1 MIDNSL
7 NEINS
12 VNIFKED
19 CKFHHIGLAVK
30 SINILFPKLE
40 TVIDP
45 IQKVKIA
52 FINLQGT
59 TIELL
64 EPMNETSPIYN
75 NLKNNNKLCHIC
87 FEVSN
92 LDNAIKNAQ
101 REKFH
106 IIQKPVPAVALGN
119 RKVCFLF
126 HSDYQIIELLQR

>member
-1 MIDNSL
+1 MNSSL
-7 NEINS
+7 SGITS

-30 SINILFPKLE
+30 SINMLFPKLE
-40 TVIDP
+40 PVIDP
-45 IQKVKIA
+45 IQKVKVA

-59 TIELL
+59 TLELL
-64 EPMNETSPIYN
+64 EPMGATSPIYN

-101 REKFH
+101 KEKFH
-106 IIQKPVPAVALGN
+106 VIQKPVPAVALGN